1 MMLQQPNS
9 DFVVDNH
16 TGIRYSRDMKN
27 NNNKPEAS
35 KKMYLTAA
43 ESKAAN
49 LPSMDEQI
57 RRWNELQKQIREG
70 R

>member
-1 MMLQQPNS
+1 
-9 DFVVDNH
+9 
-16 TGIRYSRDMKN
+16 MKN
-27 NNNKPEAS
+27 NNSNLGTS

-43 ESKAAN
+43 EAKAVN

-57 RRWNELQKQIREG
+57 RRWNELQTKIREG